1 MTWPA
6 LLGLAG
12 CAYAM
17 KALGPVLLA
26 DRELPARVNDL
37 LGLIAVPLF
46 GALILVQTL
55 THGRH
60 FVVDSRLAG
69 VVVALVCVWRRAPFV
84 VVVVA
89 AAATSAAVHALTG

>member
-6 LLGLAG
+6 LLVLAA

-26 DRELPARVNDL
+26 DRELPPRVNDL
-37 LGLIAVPLF
+37 LALIAVPLF
-46 GALILVQTL
+46 GALILVQTI
-55 THGRH
+55 TDGRH
-60 FVVDSRLAG
+60 YVVDSRLAG
-69 VVVALVCVWRRAPFV
+69 VAVAAVAVWRRAPFV
-84 VVVVA
+84 VVVLL